1 MRCAV
6 AQACTAA
13 SNSRSCGGGGC
24 SGASGRSNAC
34 PSACAPIGLASPA
47 CGGGAMPLRAMQPSK
62 IARSSCR
69 SGAACSAPGSVRP
82 CQRNVLFLRAGLQ
95 RRQRVRIRRRPTI
108 REGGGIAGAAPQR
121 PAQPPR
127 LSAASSAVVTADSGR
142 VWPIVN
148 FPGWM
153 TAYMHRT
160 QLADAVCAAFARGD
174 LQLDVLCI
182 CRSASRAVVSWR
194 LPAPTAPGRNI

>member
-13 SNSRSCGGGGC
+13 SNSRSCGGGC

-69 SGAACSAPGSVRP
+69 SGAACSAPAACGRASAMS
-82 CQRNVLFLRAGLQ
+82 CSCAQACSAANVSAFGGGPRSA
-95 RRQRVRIRRRPTI
+95 R
-108 REGGGIAGAAPQR
+108 GGGISGAAPQR

-127 LSAASSAVVTADSGR
+127 LSAASIAVVTADSGR
-142 VWPIVN
+142 VWTIAN

-182 CRSASRAVVSWR
+182 CRRASRAVVSWR